1 MYIHIY
7 KKVNN
12 CATGYNPVSAHRE
25 PTDSIGRE
33 SQTYS
38 KDKGLNVDKLP
49 LIPSIVFLAAED
61 LYKSGARFTKVRT
74 NDFCSMNSLS
84 LC

>member
-12 CATGYNPVSAHRE
+12 CATGYNPVTANRE

-33 SQTYS
+33 SQTYL

-49 LIPSIVFLAAED
+49 PIQSIVFLAAED
-61 LYKSGARFTKVRT
+61 LYKSGVTKT
-74 NDFCSMNSLS
+74 KPNQPSWH
-84 LC
+84 